1 MGRGCGRW
9 PTPTADRYATNR
21 PTPPPA
27 NTDTDDQQIKDDIEY
42 FVESNQDADYL
53 AQYGDAEEAFEE
65 LYGGLDIDEAPIQI
79 TDLLN
84 QVGGEKEGR
93 AWLWSWSGL
102 GSCLST
108 RGPLGSSI
116 VIIRHRNIYTRRT
129 APPRRAHGR
138 AGRRRAAAATTTTY
152 VL

>member
-1 MGRGCGRW
+1 M
-9 PTPTADRYATNR
+9 ADWYATNR
-21 PTPPPA
+21 PTPSHA
-27 NTDTDDQQIKDDIEY
+27 KQRRHQIKDDIEY

-84 QVGGEKEGR
+84 QVGGQKEGR
-93 AWLWSWSGL
+93 AWLCWGWGRVCRPEAPLAHPSS
-102 GSCLST
+102 LS
-108 RGPLGSSI
+108 RIEL
-116 VIIRHRNIYTRRT
+116 YTHRT